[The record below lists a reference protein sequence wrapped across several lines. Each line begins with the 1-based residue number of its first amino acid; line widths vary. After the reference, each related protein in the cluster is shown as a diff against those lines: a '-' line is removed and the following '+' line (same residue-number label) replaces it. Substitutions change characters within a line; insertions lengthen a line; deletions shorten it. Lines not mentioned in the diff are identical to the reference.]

1 MKKLE
6 PIRANILEGI
16 SRIIGDTSRGLTGSE
31 IGYILQMAKL
41 QDVDPS
47 ITKWKRIFNSFI
59 QFQNSSQSSNN
70 ILNFIKLSMDPARY
84 VGNKSLFDELRD
96 KLNQQMSFAGWQISD
111 EGKLQKIRAASNLTQ
126 AEERASRLKGKL
138 QNRNGHHEI
147 FKFCKAELLTNN
159 YFHAVFEAAKSVA
172 EIIRQKSGLTEDG
185 AELVEKAF
193 SVNNPKIKINDL
205 SSQTEKSEQK
215 GFANLLKGIFGMFR
229 NTTAHAPKTT
239 WEINELDALDILSTI
254 SLVHRKLENSTV
266 C

>member
-1 MKKLE
+1 MKKLK

-41 QDVDPS
+41 KDVDPS
-47 ITKWKRIFNSFI
+47 NTKWKRIYNSFVE
-59 QFQNSSQSSNN
+59 FQNNSQSCNN

-84 VGNKSLFDELRD
+84 VSNKTLFDELRD
-96 KLNQQMSFAGWQISD
+96 ELNQQISFAGWQISD
-111 EGKLQKIRAASNLTQ
+111 EGKLQKIRAVSNLTQ
-126 AEERASRLKGKL
+126 AEERATKLKSKL
-138 QNRNGHHEI
+138 QSRNGHPEI
-147 FKFCKAELLTNN
+147 FKFCKAELLSNN
-159 YFHAVFEAAKSVA
+159 YFHAVFEAAKSIA

-193 SVNNPKIKINDL
+193 SINNPKIKINKL

-229 NTTAHAPKTT
+229 NTTAHAPKIT
-239 WEINELDALDILSTI
+239 WEMNELDALDILSTI
-254 SLVHRKLENSTV
+254 SLVHRKLENSIV